1 MKAYDLPITHNPLK
15 SRDDVAQSLLQM
27 LEPCEDK
34 LVEGGSG
41 LFVGNSSAVFSSKV
55 ALFEGWS
62 RLLWGI
68 GPLVAGG
75 YDWQG
80 LDLHSQG
87 FVEGPDPKS
96 PYYWGDVGP
105 VDQRMVEMAAM
116 ALSLL
121 VAPSH
126 YWVPLSTHERKNL
139 STWLYTI
146 NEETVCDNNWLF
158 FRVLVNL
165 ALESLGENHAPEL
178 MEHDL
183 SILEDFYVGDG
194 WYRDKVPFD
203 GYNPFAFHFYSMVYY
218 RYKSE
223 LDGER
228 CARFKERA
236 GLFAQ
241 QFVHY
246 FTDEGQCVPFGRS
259 QTYRFAMAS
268 FFSACSFA
276 GLKVLP
282 WGVMKGIILRN
293 LRWWFSQPIFDREG
307 MLSIGFAYPTLLI
320 AEQYNSP
327 GSPYWSFKIFLIL
340 ALGEEH
346 PFWTS
351 IEQSMPK
358 LPKVTLLTVPR
369 TLMCR
374 SSHDVVMLNAGQYP
388 LYQMNHAAEKY
399 AKFAY
404 SAMYGFSASLSGYDF
419 EKTGCDS
426 MLYVSEGDNYW
437 RPRRESYDYELSDS
451 VVRSRWK
458 PYGDVTVTT
467 WLLPCGD
474 WHIRVHKIE
483 SERTLTSKEG
493 GFGMLNY
500 RGFELEPT
508 IEYLQDTK
516 QSLAVRLPWGT
527 TAIID
532 LLQNREAS
540 WIKPM
545 PNLNFTQDTTIVPY
559 LEGTIGKGTTYFAC
573 MVGASCEP
581 DFFRTRPAPTVDR
594 ENMVVKVGGKRIALL

>member
-1 MKAYDLPITHNPLK
+1 MKPYDLPITHNPLK

-27 LEPCEDK
+27 LQPCEDK

-41 LFVGNSSAVFSSKV
+41 LFVSNGAAVFSSKV

-80 LDLHSQG
+80 LHVHSKG
-87 FVEGPDPKS
+87 FVEGPNPSSK
-96 PYYWGDVGP
+96 YYWGDVGP

-121 VAPSH
+121 VAPAH
-126 YWVPLSTHERKNL
+126 YWEPLATEQKQNL
-139 STWLYTI
+139 SSWLYRI

-158 FRVLVNL
+158 FRVLVNV
-165 ALESLGENHAPEL
+165 ALESLGENFSLEL
-178 MEHDL
+178 LENDL
-183 SILEDFYVGDG
+183 TVLEGFYVGDG

-218 RYKSE
+218 RYKYSS
-223 LDGER
+223 DIER
-228 CARFKERA
+228 CERFKQRA
-236 GLFAQ
+236 KLFSQ

-246 FTDEGQCVPFGRS
+246 YTDDGLCVPFGRS
-259 QTYRFAMAS
+259 QTYRFAMTS
-268 FFSACSFA
+268 FFSACAFA
-276 GLKVLP
+276 NVEALP
-282 WGVMKGIILRN
+282 WAQMKGLILRN

-307 MLSIGFAYPTLLI
+307 MLSIGFAYPSLLI

-327 GSPYWSFKIFLIL
+327 GSPYWSFKVFLIL
-340 ALGEEH
+340 ALDKDH

-351 IEQSMPK
+351 KEEAMPK
-358 LPKVTLLTVPR
+358 LSAVKLLTVPR

-374 SSHDVVMLNAGQYP
+374 STHDVVMLNAGQYP

-404 SAMYGFSASLSGYDF
+404 SAKFGFSASLSGYDF

-426 MLYVSEGDNYW
+426 MLYLSEGDNYW
-437 RPRRESYDYELSDS
+437 RPRRESYDYKLSDS
-451 VVRSRWK
+451 SIRSRWK
-458 PYGDVTVTT
+458 PYKNVTITT
-467 WLLPCGD
+467 WLVPCGD
-474 WHIRVHKIE
+474 WHMRIHRIE
-483 SERTLTSKEG
+483 SDRELISKEG
-493 GFGMLNY
+493 GFGMLNFKE
-500 RGFELEPT
+500 FELEPKVDFLRDSEHS
-508 IEYLQDTK
+508 IGV
-516 QSLAVRLPWGT
+516 SLPWGT

-540 WIKPM
+540 WIKPI
-545 PNLNFTQDTTIVPY
+545 PNLNFTQGTTIVPY
-559 LEGTIGKGTTYFAC
+559 LEGTIGKGITYFAC
-573 MVGASCEP
+573 LVGASPESEFYTFQP
-581 DFFRTRPAPTVDR
+581 RPAVDIAS
-594 ENMVVKVGGKRIALL
+594 MKVFIDGKKIALT